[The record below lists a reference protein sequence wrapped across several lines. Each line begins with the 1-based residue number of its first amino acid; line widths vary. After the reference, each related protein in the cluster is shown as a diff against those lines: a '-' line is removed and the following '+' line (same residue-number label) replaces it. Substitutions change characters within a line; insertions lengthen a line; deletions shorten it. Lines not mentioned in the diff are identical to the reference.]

1 MKSKMLLCFLSLFMA
16 AAGASANERIY
27 VNREVT
33 THIVMPENIKMVD
46 ISTTK
51 IAGNQCTDN
60 IVRIKPSCGSDSIPE
75 AGYRDNE
82 LLGTLTLIG
91 ERHIA
96 QYDILYTQSP
106 QMAASIF
113 EVPYS
118 HTQSYINPEVTMP
131 MAEMARYAWA
141 VYGSGRKYNQ
151 IVSRAHGMK
160 AVVNN
165 IYAGGDYFFI
175 DYSLQNK
182 TKIAYDIEERRV
194 KLTDKKDTKATNSQ
208 TIELSPVFS
217 LNHVRKFKKSYRNVL
232 VLPKLTFPDEKVLR
246 LEITENQ
253 ISGRVITLTIEYEDI
268 LHADGFDS
276 DILKNAAYY
285 PYYYITYPSQPWK
298 N

>member
-118 HTQSYINPEVTMP
+118 HTQSYINPEVTMT

-165 IYAGGDYFFI
+165 IYAVGDYFFI

-182 TKIAYDIEERRV
+182 TKIAYDIEELRV
-194 KLTDKKDTKATNSQ
+194 KLTDKKETKATNSQ

-246 LEITENQ
+246 LEISENQ

-285 PYYYITYPSQPWK
+285 PYYYITYPSQP
-298 N
+298 

>member
-1 MKSKMLLCFLSLFMA
+1 MKSKMLLCFLSRFMA

-165 IYAGGDYFFI
+165 IYAVGDYFFI

-182 TKIAYDIEERRV
+182 TKIAYDIEELRV
-194 KLTDKKDTKATNSQ
+194 KLTDKKETKATNSQ

-246 LEITENQ
+246 LEISENQ

-285 PYYYITYPSQPWK
+285 PYYYITYPSQP
-298 N
+298 

>member
-1 MKSKMLLCFLSLFMA
+1 MLPFPLYG
-16 AAGASANERIY
+16 GASANERIY

-165 IYAGGDYFFI
+165 IYAVGDYFFI

-182 TKIAYDIEERRV
+182 TKIAYDIEELRV
-194 KLTDKKDTKATNSQ
+194 KLTDKKETKATNSQ

-246 LEITENQ
+246 LEISENQ

-285 PYYYITYPSQPWK
+285 PYYYITYPSQP
-298 N
+298 

>member
-160 AVVNN
+160 AVNN
-165 IYAGGDYFFI
+165 IYAVGDYFFI

-182 TKIAYDIEERRV
+182 TKIAYDIEELRV
-194 KLTDKKDTKATNSQ
+194 KLTDKKETKATNSQ

-246 LEITENQ
+246 LEISENQ

-285 PYYYITYPSQPWK
+285 PYYYITYPSQP
-298 N
+298 

>member
-27 VNREVT
+27 VNRQVT

-118 HTQSYINPEVTMP
+118 HTQSYITLEVTLP

-165 IYAGGDYFFI
+165 IYAVGDYFFI

-182 TKIAYDIEERRV
+182 TKIAYDIEELRV
-194 KLTDKKDTKATNSQ
+194 KLTDKKETKATNSQ

-246 LEITENQ
+246 LEISENQ

-285 PYYYITYPSQPWK
+285 PYYYITYPSQP
-298 N
+298 

>member
-165 IYAGGDYFFI
+165 IYAVGEYFFI

-182 TKIAYDIEERRV
+182 TKIAYDIEELRV
-194 KLTDKKDTKATNSQ
+194 KLTDKKETKATNSQ

-246 LEITENQ
+246 LEISENQ

-285 PYYYITYPSQPWK
+285 PYYYITYPSQP
-298 N
+298 